1 MKNIITILLVLI
13 LPVCTYLIMSK
24 NSSNIIAIA
33 KENTPSLYIF
43 TSTMC
48 MDCQKMKKVI
58 NEIEPNYHDRI
69 NFIQIN
75 ATDKN
80 RKVQEYIKRYG
91 VTLVP
96 TIVVL
101 DRNNNKIDKI
111 EGYIEQ
117 EKLIKEIEDAIN
129 G

>member
-101 DRNNNKIDKI
+101 DRNNNKINKI

>member
-58 NEIEPNYHDRI
+58 KEIEPNYHDRI

-101 DRNNNKIDKI
+101 DRNNNKINKI

>member
-1 MKNIITILLVLI
+1 
-13 LPVCTYLIMSK
+13 
-24 NSSNIIAIA
+24 
-33 KENTPSLYIF
+33 
-43 TSTMC
+43 
-48 MDCQKMKKVI
+48 MKKVI
-58 NEIEPNYHDRI
+58 KEIEPNYHDRI

-101 DRNNNKIDKI
+101 DRNNNKINKI